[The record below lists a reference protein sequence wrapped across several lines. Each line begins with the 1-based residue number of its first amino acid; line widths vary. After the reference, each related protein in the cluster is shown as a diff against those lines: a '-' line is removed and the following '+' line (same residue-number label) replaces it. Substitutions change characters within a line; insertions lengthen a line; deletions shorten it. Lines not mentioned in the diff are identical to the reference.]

1 LIAAAVDGTDPSG
14 TGPSG
19 TGPSGTGPDS
29 PSGTEEPSPLRSSRK
44 LPGARPGLWILG
56 VAAGTAAGLVTVAW
70 TAASILGPAAP
81 PVTAPSTSAST
92 QTGPSAVLLAEASL
106 QPLASHSASGDAV
119 VQRLTDGS
127 RQLLI
132 RFPDEPLSGF
142 REVWVGSSDLS
153 KIVSLG
159 VLGNQAGAF
168 VLPNGLDLAPYPII
182 DISHEPYDGDPAQ
195 SAESIARG
203 VLTQQ
208 G

>member
-1 LIAAAVDGTDPSG
+1 
-14 TGPSG
+14 
-19 TGPSGTGPDS
+19 
-29 PSGTEEPSPLRSSRK
+29 
-44 LPGARPGLWILG
+44 
-56 VAAGTAAGLVTVAW
+56 LV
-70 TAASILGPAAP
+70 
-81 PVTAPSTSAST
+81 
-92 QTGPSAVLLAEASL
+92 
-106 QPLASHSASGDAV
+106 
-119 VQRLTDGS
+119 
-127 RQLLI
+127 I